1 MPTTA
6 NQIGVVLDYHSRTKH
21 HLHRF
26 AASLG
31 YLDWAT
37 QPDPFRTFDGAQ
49 TIDLPLS
56 ADRVAR
62 ARYVDL
68 YSPESVV
75 ASPLNRDSVG
85 ALFELALGLSAWK
98 QYEQTRWSLRCNPSS
113 GNLHPTEGYAILPE
127 SQGLD
132 AGVYH
137 YLSRDHRLERRC
149 TPGPEGGQ
157 RLSRMLPDS
166 LLVGLSSIH
175 WREAWKYGERA
186 FRYCQHDIGHAIAT
200 VRYAAAALGWK
211 ARLLDVSDTAIA
223 DVLGLSREEDF
234 SDIDEADREHPAA
247 LLLLGATGIDIKI
260 ADVQDVMNSGTWGG
274 RPNALSP
281 DHIRWPAIDIAA
293 RATWRSGST
302 LTDIPVA
309 GTRESA
315 PAFHRNDSA
324 RSAQL
329 PAAELIR
336 QRRSAVALDD
346 STSIS
351 AGTFYGM
358 LDRLLP
364 RSGVAPWDALPWPPH
379 LHCGIFVHRVDDLA
393 PGLYLFLRDA
403 NSQEKVKAAI
413 DPHFLFEHPEGCP
426 EHLPLFRLIAGDFRQ
441 QAQVVSCRQR
451 IAGAGAF
458 SLGMIAEF
466 RESLLARGAWWYR
479 RLFWEAGVLGQVL
492 YLEAEAAGVRGTGIG
507 CYFDDAFHDILGLR
521 DNQFQSLYHFTTGG
535 PIEDTRLTTL
545 PAYAHL
551 DPERAKNSVSLPSLK
566 KS

>member
-1 MPTTA
+1 
-6 NQIGVVLDYHSRTKH
+6 
-21 HLHRF
+21 
-26 AASLG
+26 
-31 YLDWAT
+31 
-37 QPDPFRTFDGAQ
+37 
-49 TIDLPLS
+49 
-56 ADRVAR
+56 
-62 ARYVDL
+62 
-68 YSPESVV
+68 
-75 ASPLNRDSVG
+75 
-85 ALFELALGLSAWK
+85 
-98 QYEQTRWSLRCNPSS
+98 
-113 GNLHPTEGYAILPE
+113 
-127 SQGLD
+127 
-132 AGVYH
+132 
-137 YLSRDHRLERRC
+137 
-149 TPGPEGGQ
+149 
-157 RLSRMLPDS
+157 
-166 LLVGLSSIH
+166 
-175 WREAWKYGERA
+175 
-186 FRYCQHDIGHAIAT
+186 
-200 VRYAAAALGWK
+200 
-211 ARLLDVSDTAIA
+211 
-223 DVLGLSREEDF
+223 
-234 SDIDEADREHPAA
+234 
-247 LLLLGATGIDIKI
+247 
-260 ADVQDVMNSGTWGG
+260 
-274 RPNALSP
+274 
-281 DHIRWPAIDIAA
+281 
-293 RATWRSGST
+293 
-302 LTDIPVA
+302 
-309 GTRESA
+309 
-315 PAFHRNDSA
+315 
-324 RSAQL
+324 
-329 PAAELIR
+329 
-336 QRRSAVALDD
+336 
-346 STSIS
+346 
-351 AGTFYGM
+351 M